1 MKTEN
6 YFAKCILVR
15 DNEDNR
21 NCYVA
26 KTTTVSYKPLAVACM
41 CLSFVSHGTGTHHC
55 SYLTAS
61 LRHFFYRFLCFISAF
76 ASSHFVFLLHI
87 TRNRLRLRRL
97 RRLRREHL
105 VQSIR
110 CIGLLYFMHFVDYIR
125 CYICFNFVTYLSALW
140 RCAQGN
146 KSQMNSLTNSW
157 V

>member
-41 CLSFVSHGTGTHHC
+41 CLCFVSHGTGTHHC

-87 TRNRLRLRRL
+87 TRNHLRR
-97 RRLRREHL
+97 RRFRREHL